1 VCKLDGETRSA
12 PPAVAAHDDSGRPV
26 WQKLMVH
33 ASELARVDGHPLHRA
48 LMARL
53 WQGGASGVTVLRGVR
68 GFYAGGQVLSDRVV
82 SLQRDVPVHVI
93 LVERPDRVQALWPLI
108 DELTAGA
115 GMVTSELVP
124 AAGQRWWKNPPLQA
138 L

>member
-1 VCKLDGETRSA
+1 
-12 PPAVAAHDDSGRPV
+12 
-26 WQKLMVH
+26 MIH

-48 LMARL
+48 LVARL
-53 WQGGASGVTVLRGVR
+53 WEEGTAGVTVLRGVR
-68 GFYAGGQVLSDRVV
+68 GFYAGSDVLSDRVL
-82 SLQRDVPVHVI
+82 SLRRDVPVHIVV
-93 LVERPDRVQALWPLI
+93 VERPERVQRLWPLI

-124 AAGQRWWKNPPLQA
+124 SAGQWLWKNPPLQA